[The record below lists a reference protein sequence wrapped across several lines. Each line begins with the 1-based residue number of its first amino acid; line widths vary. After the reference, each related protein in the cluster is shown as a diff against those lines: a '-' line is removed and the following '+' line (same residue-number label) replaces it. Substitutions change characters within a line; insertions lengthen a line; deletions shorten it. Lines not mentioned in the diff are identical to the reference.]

1 MVIDRCRATLIH
13 CGVVALGVS
22 TICAGGVVAAQVVLT
37 RERGPV
43 ATIVLAAE
51 PTRSAQFA
59 AAELQYHVQKITG
72 ATLPI
77 ASEDTEVKGA
87 RILVGESKAEAA
99 LGVRSADLK
108 SQEYLIRCGPNAIVL
123 MGRDKD
129 DRGKMDYNDAQTFP
143 DFDVEQGTCY
153 AVYDFLEKF
162 CDVRWYL
169 PTELGIVHPTTDT
182 LIVKGRNIRR
192 SPAMRW
198 RSQSVGYQ
206 IPADLCGDNIKGKEP
221 TPVLPWREQ
230 MLWWHRLRLGGEA
243 YSLNHS
249 FYGYYDR
256 FLKDHPNW
264 FAQGYT
270 GKPPQL
276 CFTHPELI
284 QQAVQ
289 GARGFFDGKGSK
301 AGAQAAGNYFGLVPM
316 DNGAWCKCDR
326 CRPLWLDQSVRAP
339 GQFTNDKASDYVF
352 GFANAV
358 AREVQNTRPDRWLA
372 VLAYADYAYPPSKE
386 KMEPNVSVQMC
397 FHARNIESPSLQEN
411 DLRVLQAWVADSKER
426 PKYLWLYYCFPSLVA
441 TQQQFRCF
449 PGFFAHT
456 VVKKMA
462 LYHQAGVRGIYYEP
476 SYLADMR
483 RSVRLDQLEC
493 YLTWK
498 PADDPKLNGDRLID
512 EFFARYYG
520 AAAKPMREFYCKVE
534 EIYANPNNYP
544 KDWKSHQTEK
554 VAWGYLA
561 RKSGW
566 RNLAS

>member
-339 GQFTNDKASDYVF
+339 GQFTNDKASDYCI
-352 GFANAV
+352 
-358 AREVQNTRPDRWLA
+358 L
-372 VLAYADYAYPPSKE
+372 S
-386 KMEPNVSVQMC
+386 
-397 FHARNIESPSLQEN
+397 
-411 DLRVLQAWVADSKER
+411 
-426 PKYLWLYYCFPSLVA
+426 
-441 TQQQFRCF
+441 
-449 PGFFAHT
+449 
-456 VVKKMA
+456 
-462 LYHQAGVRGIYYEP
+462 
-476 SYLADMR
+476 
-483 RSVRLDQLEC
+483 
-493 YLTWK
+493 
-498 PADDPKLNGDRLID
+498 
-512 EFFARYYG
+512 
-520 AAAKPMREFYCKVE
+520 
-534 EIYANPNNYP
+534 
-544 KDWKSHQTEK
+544 
-554 VAWGYLA
+554 
-561 RKSGW
+561 
-566 RNLAS
+566 